1 MSPLA
6 IFMEYWSIFIATSV
20 DINLLIDSNWDGKYY
35 EYFNRGKKC
44 QSDSTAIQFEV
55 LDAGVWIYY
64 FTIFYHTFFTA
75 FEWTATALPEG
86 SSIFSN
92 SLLHRNATGEEQAI
106 DGPASTV
113 KAASLDGNISSKIS
127 R

>member
-1 MSPLA
+1 MNILIEKQSVKA
-6 IFMEYWSIFIATSV
+6 IE
-20 DINLLIDSNWDGKYY
+20 LQ
-35 EYFNRGKKC
+35 FNFGC
-44 QSDSTAIQFEV
+44 WMQVYGYIIHD
-55 LDAGVWIYY
+55 
-64 FTIFYHTFFTA
+64 FYQTLFTA

-92 SLLHRNATGEEQAI
+92 SLLHRNATGEEQAM

-113 KAASLDGNISSKIS
+113 KAASSDGYNSVNID

>member
-1 MSPLA
+1 MNILIEKQSVKA
-6 IFMEYWSIFIATSV
+6 IE
-20 DINLLIDSNWDGKYY
+20 L
-35 EYFNRGKKC
+35 
-44 QSDSTAIQFEV
+44 QFHFGCWMQV
-55 LDAGVWIYY
+55 YGYIIHD
-64 FTIFYHTFFTA
+64 FYQTFFTA

-106 DGPASTV
+106 DGSASTV
-113 KAASLDGNISSKIS
+113 KAASLDENIASKIS

>member
-1 MSPLA
+1 MNILIEKQSVKA
-6 IFMEYWSIFIATSV
+6 IELQFNFGCWMQVYGYIF
-20 DINLLIDSNWDGKYY
+20 DDSY
-35 EYFNRGKKC
+35 
-44 QSDSTAIQFEV
+44 QT
-55 LDAGVWIYY
+55 L
-64 FTIFYHTFFTA
+64 FTA